1 MLECYRDCRMGD
13 CQLDDLL
20 DMLEDEDDEAF
31 ATNDVVKDQKTESVS
46 SEKSKQSSSSSCSE
60 AAADP
65 EKVEMAAKLAEMEE
79 QVKTF
84 VLNQ

>member
-1 MLECYRDCRMGD
+1 MLECYRDSRMGD

-46 SEKSKQSSSSSCSE
+46 SEKSSSSCSE

>member
-1 MLECYRDCRMGD
+1 MGD

-31 ATNDVVKDQKTESVS
+31 ATTVVGKDQRAESVI

-79 QVKTF
+79 QVKTS
-84 VLNQ
+84 VLNK

>member
-1 MLECYRDCRMGD
+1 MGD

-31 ATNDVVKDQKTESVS
+31 ATDVVKDQKTESVS
-46 SEKSKQSSSSSCSE
+46 SEKSSSSCSE

-79 QVKTF
+79 RR
-84 VLNQ
+84 